1 MRKEPC
7 RVVDTYADFS
17 TYWENARFNDT
28 NTQIRLW
35 QASYMKKYPELL
47 SKQTKVYEEAGVNW
61 QEIAKKLFPLILQ
74 RLSLMRKARDN
85 ILVVGNR
92 ICTKASE
99 KLELNFNIT
108 LVIYVGIGCGAGW
121 ATTYNREPAILLGLE
136 NIAEEKWHTKNKIKA
151 LLSHEIGHLVH
162 MKMAQRMDSI

>member
-1 MRKEPC
+1 
-7 RVVDTYADFS
+7 
-17 TYWENARFNDT
+17 
-28 NTQIRLW
+28 
-35 QASYMKKYPELL
+35 MKKYPELL